1 MSGIAANTDEYMYVS
16 SYPCSDAHKH
26 ALIQANTSQRVFV
39 LFNVSLFY
47 SMYHA
52 SNFELYHILTCT
64 YVIAGINSTE
74 LINAVTTEGDG

>member
-1 MSGIAANTDEYMYVS
+1 MPGIAANTDEYVS

-26 ALIQANTSQRVFV
+26 ALRQANTSQRVFV

-64 YVIAGINSTE
+64 LLLV
-74 LINAVTTEGDG
+74 LIQLNL